1 MDPFNQVYS
10 DALGQMSMAE
20 NLLEKYE
27 SDPTSF
33 HVEDLS
39 NVIQELVET
48 IHDLSQSTGAVQS
61 RPQDFGLTA
70 QDVQNRIAQVGN
82 LNRQL
87 NDLQEKV
94 IDLRASSKNTAR
106 DHLFSNQP
114 ASSSYNP
121 ANTSS
126 DGVPANPGNATSL
139 LYQQEISNQDNI
151 LDSVYDT
158 VNNLNQQAHM
168 MSTELAEQSVM
179 IEDFDRQ
186 VDTAQDRL
194 KRGMKRIDW
203 VIKNNQETLGSCCI
217 SILIVVLIILLILVI
232 VL

>member
-20 NLLEKYE
+20 NLLEKFE
-27 SDPTSF
+27 NDPANF

-70 QDVQNRIAQVGN
+70 GDVQNRISQVGN

-94 IDLRASSKNTAR
+94 IELRAANTSTSR
-106 DHLFSNQP
+106 DHLFSDQQ
-114 ASSSYNP
+114 AYNP
-121 ANTSS
+121 ATAPTEEPAAIPSNTTS
-126 DGVPANPGNATSL
+126 SL

-151 LDSVYDT
+151 LDSVYNT
-158 VNNLNQQAHM
+158 VNNLNQQAHI
-168 MSTELAEQSVM
+168 MSNELAEQSVM

-194 KRGMKRIDW
+194 KRGMKKVDW
-203 VIKNNQETLGSCCI
+203 VLKNNQETLSSCCI
-217 SILIVVLIILLILVI
+217 SLLIVVLIVLLVLVI